1 MNNIEYKDG
10 YIPDILIVDDIP
22 ANLALLGH
30 ILKNFGYKVRPVP
43 NGTLALKVAEKE
55 KPDLIFLDIMMPEM
69 DGFEVCRKFKE
80 NKDLSD
86 VPIIFISALNE
97 TNDIVKALEAGGSDY
112 ITKPFKAEE
121 VKARA
126 ATHIKLYLQTK
137 ELQKANAEKDKFF
150 SIIAH
155 DLKSPFSNF
164 LGVTQTLEEML
175 PVLSMDDIQSFAS
188 SMHKSATV
196 LFRLLENLLQWS
208 RIQRGLIPYE
218 PMETPIKP
226 IINEGVFMSQD
237 AALKKEIE
245 IIQKIPD
252 DLNTFSD
259 KNMLLT
265 VIRNLTS
272 NAVKFTPRGGKI
284 TISANNTDD
293 NYVEIA
299 VKDTGIG
306 IPEIMAKNI
315 FSIDVKTSRDGTEGE
330 PSTGLGLLL
339 CKEFVEK
346 NGGKIRLESEEN
358 VGSTFYFTIPR
369 KNYHNY

>member
-226 IINEGVFMSQD
+226 IISEGVFMSQD

>member
-1 MNNIEYKDG
+1 MNSIGLKDG

-43 NGTLALKVAEKE
+43 SGALALKVAEKE

-69 DGFEVCRKFKE
+69 DGFEVCRRLKE

-86 VPIIFISALNE
+86 VPIIFISALND
-97 TNDIVKALEAGGSDY
+97 TNDIVKALEAGGSDF

-126 ATHIKLYLQTK
+126 ATHIRLHLQTK

-175 PVLSMDDIQSFAS
+175 PVLSMEDIQAFAT
-188 SMHKSATV
+188 SMHKSATI

-208 RIQRGLIPYE
+208 RIQRGMIPYE
-218 PMETPIKP
+218 PLEAQVKTLIS
-226 IINEGVFMSQD
+226 EGVFMSLEG
-237 AALKKEIE
+237 AKKKEIE
-245 IIQKIPD
+245 IILDIPE
-252 DLNTFSD
+252 DLNTYSD
-259 KNMLLT
+259 RNMLLT
-265 VIRNLTS
+265 VVRNLTS

-284 TISANNTDD
+284 IISANIIDD

-299 VKDTGIG
+299 VKDSGIG
-306 IPEIMAKNI
+306 MPESMANNI
-315 FSIDVKTSRDGTEGE
+315 FSIDVKTNRDGTEGE

-358 VGSTFYFTIPR
+358 VGSIFYFTIPR
-369 KNYHNY
+369 KKLS